1 MKIHPATGIQERVW
15 ANRSRHTLTV
25 LILLVLTFVIL
36 GVIAVLTRAQNPN
49 CVDLKKRLDDTTR
62 AYQTVLMQSQSVDKN
77 YTSYRSADRKLRNDL
92 TVNEKKREQA
102 ERNLF
107 EAQRDG
113 ARCDRD
119 LDVLPDGGCAKVTQR
134 IAAAEKNIAYARAN
148 RTRLEAD
155 LLTNQQRL
163 ATTKAT
169 LDAANADLTSAQQDL
184 EAANHAYAIAGCAT
198 ENNK

>member
-1 MKIHPATGIQERVW
+1 MKIHPATDIQERVW
-15 ANRSRHTLTV
+15 ASRSRHTLTV
-25 LILLVLTFVIL
+25 LILLVLTFAIL

-49 CVDLKKRLDDTTR
+49 CVDLKKRLDDATR
-62 AYQTVLMQSQSVDKN
+62 AYQTVLIQSQSVDNN
-77 YTSYRSADRKLRNDL
+77 YTSYRSADRKLRSDL

-102 ERNLF
+102 EKNLF
-107 EAQRDG
+107 AAQRDRV
-113 ARCDRD
+113 RCDRD
-119 LDVLPDGGCAKVTQR
+119 LDVLPDGGCAKVTPQ

-163 ATTKAT
+163 ATTKAM
-169 LDAANADLTSAQQDL
+169 LDAANANLTSAQQEV